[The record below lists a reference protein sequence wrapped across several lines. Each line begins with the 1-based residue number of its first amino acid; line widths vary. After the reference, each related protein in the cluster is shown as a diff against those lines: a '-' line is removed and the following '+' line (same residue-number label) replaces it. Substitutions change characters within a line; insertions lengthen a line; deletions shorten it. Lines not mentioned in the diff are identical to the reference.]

1 MLTVLNQGGVNK
13 MFEGLNKDE
22 IIKKIETM
30 IDDRW
35 DQIGGYLLKEK
46 ISKITTDDEWIEAYK
61 NENINKFDEYD
72 FQVSISLLEDEI
84 VEELDLMYDA
94 LILTEEELVDIKEE
108 CQLE

>member
-46 ISKITTDDEWIEAYK
+46 
-61 NENINKFDEYD
+61 NI
-72 FQVSISLLEDEI
+72 
-84 VEELDLMYDA
+84 
-94 LILTEEELVDIKEE
+94 
-108 CQLE
+108 

>member
-30 IDDRW
+30 KDDRW

-46 ISKITTDDEWIEAYK
+46 VSKITTDDEWIEAYK
-61 NENINKFDEYD
+61 NEDLNKFDNYD
-72 FQVSISLLEDEI
+72 FLVSIALLEDEI

-94 LILTEEELVDIKEE
+94 LGLTDVELMDIKEE
-108 CQLE
+108 CQLD